1 MRALLD
7 KVFDRGAPRE
17 AEKQRQLLG
26 VGVNHATNFSR
37 TGEEGFKS
45 LKLRVQVNGRAEAVQ
60 PSARKFFADHVAV
73 HESEDEK
80 P

>member
-1 MRALLD
+1 MILRNPQCRA
-7 KVFDRGAPRE
+7 FDRVG
-17 AEKQRQLLG
+17 
-26 VGVNHATNFSR
+26 GVNHATNFSR

-60 PSARKFFADHVAV
+60 ASARKFFADHVAV
-73 HESEDEK
+73 HESEDG